1 MTNGSLSKGMA
12 TNNDPVFRLVGRA
25 KACTPPSIVSV
36 CDMAVMSSIGG
47 LGGAS
52 AMAAVERWRTS
63 IGLLNVL
70 VRPRYDA
77 SMAWR
82 SYSSS
87 APLIKP
93 KQRSPAE
100 IAAALV
106 GSTQERCSR
115 GQQGTKSQRRACFG
129 RAESQRA
136 SVP

>member
-1 MTNGSLSKGMA
+1 MTSGSLSKGMA
-12 TNNDPVFRLVGRA
+12 TNKLPVFLLAGLA
-25 KACTPPSIVSV
+25 NACTPPSIVSV

-52 AMAAVERWRTS
+52 AMAAFERWRRTS

-70 VRPRYDA
+70 VRPRDRA

-82 SYSSS
+82 SCSLS

-93 KQRSPAE
+93 EQRSPAD

-106 GSTQERCSR
+106 VGSTQEIPTPTARHQEAALFVFC
-115 GQQGTKSQRRACFG
+115 G
-129 RAESQRA
+129 RPSGD
-136 SVP
+136 

>member
-12 TNNDPVFRLVGRA
+12 TNKLPVFLLVGRA

-52 AMAAVERWRTS
+52 AMAAVERWRRTS

-70 VRPRYDA
+70 VRPRDR

-82 SYSSS
+82 SCSLS

-93 KQRSPAE
+93 EQRSPAD

-106 GSTQERCSR
+106 VGSTQEIPTPKR
-115 GQQGTKSQRRACFG
+115 GTKKLRYLFFVVDRA
-129 RAESQRA
+129 AIN
-136 SVP
+136 

>member
-1 MTNGSLSKGMA
+1 MA
-12 TNNDPVFRLVGRA
+12 TNKLPVFRLAGLA
-25 KACTPPSIVSV
+25 NACTPPSMVKV

-115 GQQGTKSQRRACFG
+115 GQQGTKSQRRACFLG
-129 RAESQRA
+129 RDESQA